1 MASRTGI
8 LAALILSLAHVQPAA
23 AQEAPPGSDYEGRA
37 WTFEQVRDDIYIAMG
52 TGNLTVMSNAGIIIN
67 ENDVLLVDSHVSPA
81 AAASLLRE
89 LREITDKPVRYV
101 VNSHFHFDHAHG
113 NQIYPDSIEVIGH
126 EYTRQQLLAGL
137 SNVGRTYNRFIA
149 PIPET
154 IARLR
159 TQLAAT
165 TSAEEREE
173 LEARIRVQENFKIAT
188 DAVVPT
194 PPNLT
199 LNDRMTLFRGGREI
213 RLEFL
218 GRGHTGGDIVVHL
231 PEERVVF
238 TGDLI
243 YSGISYLGDAFVPD
257 YVETLERLKQLD
269 FDVVI
274 PGHGRI
280 LNNGKERIGHFQA
293 YLADFWEQVTA
304 LYEEGVGIEVAT
316 QQIDM
321 RAHADNY
328 PQLRSVGV
336 DRESVERAYE
346 LLDELKARRQ

>member
-1 MASRTGI
+1 MRRIALTVALALP
-8 LAALILSLAHVQPAA
+8 LAAQSAT
-23 AQEAPPGSDYEGRA
+23 AQQLPPGSDYEGRA

-113 NQIYPDSIEVIGH
+113 NQVYPDTIEVIGH
-126 EYTRQQLLAGL
+126 EYTRRMLESGA
-137 SNVGRTYNRFIA
+137 SNLGRTYNRFVA
-149 PIPET
+149 PIPAT
-154 IARLR
+154 IERLR
-159 TQLAAT
+159 AQLDTTTAA
-165 TSAEEREE
+165 AARQE
-173 LEARIRVQENFKIAT
+173 LQQRIRVQENFKLAT

-199 LNDRMTLFRGGREI
+199 LNDRMTLYRGGREI

-231 PEERVVF
+231 PQERVVF
-238 TGDLI
+238 TGDLL
-243 YSGISYLGDAFVPD
+243 YSGVSYLGDAFVPD
-257 YVETLERLKQLD
+257 YVETLERLQQLD

-274 PGHGRI
+274 PGHGRPFT
-280 LNNGKERIGHFQA
+280 GKERIDYFQA
-293 YLADFWEQVTA
+293 YLADFWRQVSA
-304 LYEEGVGIEVAT
+304 LYDQGVGVELAM

-321 RAHADNY
+321 RAHAEHY
-328 PQLRSVGV
+328 PQLRNVGV

-346 LLDELKARRQ
+346 LLEEIGGRP

>member
-1 MASRTGI
+1 MRAFQR
-8 LAALILSLAHVQPAA
+8 LAVAVALVISATPAT
-23 AQEAPPGSDYEGRA
+23 AQQGTPPGSDYEGDA
-37 WTFEQVRDDIYIAMG
+37 WTFEQVRPDIWIAMG

-89 LREITDKPVRYV
+89 IREITDKPIRYV

-113 NQIYPDSIEVIGH
+113 NQIYPDTIEVIGH
-126 EYTRQQLLAGL
+126 EYTRTMLEAGL

-149 PIPET
+149 PIPAT
-154 IARLR
+154 IQRLR
-159 TQLAAT
+159 AQLDTTTAPAA
-165 TSAEEREE
+165 REDIQR
-173 LEARIRVQENFKIAT
+173 RIAIQENFKAAT

-199 LNDRMTLFRGGREI
+199 LNDRMTLYRGGREI

-238 TGDLI
+238 TGDLL
-243 YSGISYLGDAFVPD
+243 YSGLSYLGDAFVPD
-257 YVETLERLKQLD
+257 YVQTLERLQALD
-269 FDVVI
+269 FDVII
-274 PGHGRI
+274 PGHGRPVE
-280 LNNGKERIGHFQA
+280 GKERIDHFQA
-293 YLADFWEQVTA
+293 YLADLWEQIVSFYEAGASVDTA
-304 LYEEGVGIEVAT
+304 M

-321 RAHADNY
+321 RAHAANY
-328 PQLRSVGV
+328 PQLRAVGV
-336 DRESVERAYE
+336 DREAVERGYE
-346 LLDELKARRQ
+346 LLDEMRGRQ